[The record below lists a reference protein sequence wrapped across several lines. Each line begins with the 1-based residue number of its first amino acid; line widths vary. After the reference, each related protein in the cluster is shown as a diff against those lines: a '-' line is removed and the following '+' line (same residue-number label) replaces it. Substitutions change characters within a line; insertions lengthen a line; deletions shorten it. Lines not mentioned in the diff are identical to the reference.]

1 MNLTKNCKHD
11 YLQIQSIAW
20 SPNVN
25 ELFYMSIIC
34 QLHILKVTKNTF
46 ENVQILLLIIC
57 ALNITK
63 FLEDLSWKH
72 NMPQIRLGVEGS
84 CHDNVIVT
92 QIVQNQGVLT

>member
-1 MNLTKNCKHD
+1 
-11 YLQIQSIAW
+11 
-20 SPNVN
+20 
-25 ELFYMSIIC
+25 MSIKFLFPIFF
-34 QLHILKVTKNTF
+34 QLHILEIAKNTF

-63 FLEDLSWKH
+63 FFEALSWKH

-92 QIVQNQGVLT
+92 QIVQNQGVLTSRNLCP